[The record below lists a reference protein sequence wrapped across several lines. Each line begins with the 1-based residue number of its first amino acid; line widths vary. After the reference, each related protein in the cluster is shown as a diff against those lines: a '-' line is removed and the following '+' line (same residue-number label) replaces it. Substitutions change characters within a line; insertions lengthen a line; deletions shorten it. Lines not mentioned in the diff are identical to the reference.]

1 MNQKKD
7 YVLRWIPKYS
17 IIPLI
22 TALVLNTLVYSG
34 TMVLCKGFYHHDF
47 TTAFDRMVPVIPEFT
62 SIYLICYVFWVVNYI
77 MTARISREHMYRFL
91 TADYLSRIVCG
102 IFFVFLPTT
111 LVRPEITGTGFWDQA
126 LRFVYSIDQSANLF
140 PSIHCLVSWFCY
152 IGIRHQ
158 KKIPVWYQRF
168 SLVFAT
174 LVCIS
179 TQVTK
184 QHYISNTVF
193 FFALFGLTAYAVL
206 KGKELSELAEVLKS
220 VKPAYYIAGLIM
232 IVVFVCCESYIIYRM
247 LRLLHYN
254 DVPKR
259 NCVKYSFVGF
269 FFSCITPSATGG
281 QPMQLYYMNR
291 DKVDIS
297 VGTVILMIVTILYK
311 FVLVFLGALIFLFR
325 HFLVAEYIGKAAFF
339 FYLGMALNVFC
350 VAFMLILVFEPTLA
364 SKIVLWLFQKLEKFH
379 ILKKKEERLEKL
391 QNSMIEY
398 HKAAA
403 IIQGHRIF
411 IFRMFVV
418 TLIQRL
424 IHFSIT
430 YLVYRAMGLS
440 ALGFIDV
447 VALQSVISISV
458 DMLPLPGGMGISEGL
473 FLNIFKKIFVGGLLY
488 PAMLL
493 SRGIS
498 YYALVLISAV
508 MTGVAHVTIKR
519 KE

>member
-1 MNQKKD
+1 MKNKK
-7 YVLRWIPKYS
+7 K
-17 IIPLI
+17 
-22 TALVLNTLVYSG
+22 
-34 TMVLCKGFYHHDF
+34 
-47 TTAFDRMVPVIPEFT
+47 VI
-62 SIYLICYVFWVVNYI
+62 
-77 MTARISREHMYRFL
+77 
-91 TADYLSRIVCG
+91 G
-102 IFFVFLPTT
+102 
-111 LVRPEITGTGFWDQA
+111 
-126 LRFVYSIDQSANLF
+126 
-140 PSIHCLVSWFCY
+140 
-152 IGIRHQ
+152 
-158 KKIPVWYQRF
+158 
-168 SLVFAT
+168 
-174 LVCIS
+174 
-179 TQVTK
+179 
-184 QHYISNTVF
+184 NTVF

-220 VKPAYYIAGLIM
+220 VKPAYYIAGLVM

-418 TLIQRL
+418 TLI
-424 IHFSIT
+424 
-430 YLVYRAMGLS
+430 
-440 ALGFIDV
+440 
-447 VALQSVISISV
+447 
-458 DMLPLPGGMGISEGL
+458 
-473 FLNIFKKIFVGGLLY
+473 
-488 PAMLL
+488 
-493 SRGIS
+493 
-498 YYALVLISAV
+498 
-508 MTGVAHVTIKR
+508 
-519 KE
+519 

>member
-1 MNQKKD
+1 MKNK
-7 YVLRWIPKYS
+7 
-17 IIPLI
+17 
-22 TALVLNTLVYSG
+22 
-34 TMVLCKGFYHHDF
+34 
-47 TTAFDRMVPVIPEFT
+47 
-62 SIYLICYVFWVVNYI
+62 
-77 MTARISREHMYRFL
+77 
-91 TADYLSRIVCG
+91 
-102 IFFVFLPTT
+102 
-111 LVRPEITGTGFWDQA
+111 
-126 LRFVYSIDQSANLF
+126 
-140 PSIHCLVSWFCY
+140 
-152 IGIRHQ
+152 
-158 KKIPVWYQRF
+158 KKI
-168 SLVFAT
+168 
-174 LVCIS
+174 IG
-179 TQVTK
+179 
-184 QHYISNTVF
+184 NTVF

-220 VKPAYYIAGLIM
+220 VNPAYYIAGFAM
-232 IVVFVCCESYIIYRM
+232 IIVFVCCESYIIYRM
-247 LRLLHYN
+247 LRLLHYD
-254 DVPKR
+254 DVPKK

-281 QPMQLYYMNR
+281 QPMQLYYMKR

-311 FVLVFLGALIFLFR
+311 FVLVFLGMLIFLFR
-325 HFLVAEYIGKAAFF
+325 HFLVTEYVGKAAFF
-339 FYLGMALNVFC
+339 FYLGMALNIFC
-350 VAFMLILVFEPTLA
+350 VVFMLILVFEPTLA
-364 SKIVLWLFQKLEKFH
+364 SRIVLWLFKKLEKFH
-379 ILKKKEERLEKL
+379 ILKKKEERLNKL
-391 QNSMIEY
+391 QDSMIEY

-418 TLIQRL
+418 TLIQRI

-440 ALGFIDV
+440 TLGFIDV

-473 FLNIFKKIFVGGLLY
+473 FLNIFKMIFVGGLLY

-498 YYALVLISAV
+498 YYALVIISAV

-519 KE
+519 RE

>member
-1 MNQKKD
+1 
-7 YVLRWIPKYS
+7 
-17 IIPLI
+17 
-22 TALVLNTLVYSG
+22 
-34 TMVLCKGFYHHDF
+34 
-47 TTAFDRMVPVIPEFT
+47 
-62 SIYLICYVFWVVNYI
+62 
-77 MTARISREHMYRFL
+77 
-91 TADYLSRIVCG
+91 
-102 IFFVFLPTT
+102 
-111 LVRPEITGTGFWDQA
+111 
-126 LRFVYSIDQSANLF
+126 
-140 PSIHCLVSWFCY
+140 
-152 IGIRHQ
+152 
-158 KKIPVWYQRF
+158 
-168 SLVFAT
+168 
-174 LVCIS
+174 
-179 TQVTK
+179 
-184 QHYISNTVF
+184 
-193 FFALFGLTAYAVL
+193 
-206 KGKELSELAEVLKS
+206 
-220 VKPAYYIAGLIM
+220 M

-311 FVLVFLGALIFLFR
+311 FVL
-325 HFLVAEYIGKAAFF
+325 AEYIGKAAFF

-440 ALGFIDV
+440 ALGFIDA

-508 MTGVAHVTIKR
+508 MTGGAHVTIKR

>member
-1 MNQKKD
+1 
-7 YVLRWIPKYS
+7 
-17 IIPLI
+17 
-22 TALVLNTLVYSG
+22 
-34 TMVLCKGFYHHDF
+34 
-47 TTAFDRMVPVIPEFT
+47 
-62 SIYLICYVFWVVNYI
+62 
-77 MTARISREHMYRFL
+77 
-91 TADYLSRIVCG
+91 
-102 IFFVFLPTT
+102 
-111 LVRPEITGTGFWDQA
+111 
-126 LRFVYSIDQSANLF
+126 
-140 PSIHCLVSWFCY
+140 
-152 IGIRHQ
+152 
-158 KKIPVWYQRF
+158 
-168 SLVFAT
+168 
-174 LVCIS
+174 
-179 TQVTK
+179 
-184 QHYISNTVF
+184 
-193 FFALFGLTAYAVL
+193 
-206 KGKELSELAEVLKS
+206 
-220 VKPAYYIAGLIM
+220 M

-379 ILKKKEERLEKL
+379 ILKKEERLEKL